1 MQKDK
6 VQEDRMK
13 NADVIADDVERDDNE
28 KMIAEDEVKAIMV
41 ENDDAEKK
49 KKDDVE
55 SYNVEAED
63 ELNDKFAV
71 RKEKDADDVAKDRA
85 EHVMLR
91 IVMSKLMMS
100 KGRVA
105 CCKAGPCDVHRQPRR
120 QDASTC
126 TNDRVRNDEKNQ

>member
-49 KKDDVE
+49 KKKDDVE

-63 ELNDKFAV
+63 ELNDKLA
-71 RKEKDADDVAKDRA
+71 
-85 EHVMLR
+85 
-91 IVMSKLMMS
+91 
-100 KGRVA
+100 
-105 CCKAGPCDVHRQPRR
+105 
-120 QDASTC
+120 
-126 TNDRVRNDEKNQ
+126 

>member
-6 VQEDRMK
+6 VQDDHMK

-63 ELNDKFAV
+63 ELNDKLA
-71 RKEKDADDVAKDRA
+71 
-85 EHVMLR
+85 
-91 IVMSKLMMS
+91 
-100 KGRVA
+100 
-105 CCKAGPCDVHRQPRR
+105 
-120 QDASTC
+120 
-126 TNDRVRNDEKNQ
+126 